1 MSWGIAFA
9 LLVALLA
16 VFLASGM
23 WTAFALISA
32 GILTIYVHSGT
43 DGLLALGNVA
53 WNSNSGF
60 TLTAVPL
67 FVLMGQVLMSTGVAH
82 DFFRSMSMW
91 FGRSPGGLLPGTVLA
106 CGVFSA
112 ANGSSVAVAASV
124 GSVAVPELKR
134 QRYYMPF
141 AGATLAAGGTL
152 GILIPPSIAMILY
165 SSLTNVSVADLFA
178 AAFVPGIVLCLAFA
192 VYALLR
198 SVFNPT
204 LAGERLPP
212 VPMRTKIRGSVR
224 LVPVIALIVFV
235 LYSIYAGVATPTEA
249 AALGA
254 LGALIVSIGRLSVTK
269 LYEAAR
275 STLETTAVVLA
286 IMLGAQVI
294 SYATVEI
301 GANRAFTDWIV
312 AQDMSKWLLLAAICA
327 LYVLLGDFVEG
338 VGMMLMTLPLFF
350 PIALAAGFDPIWFG
364 VVTAILIELGQITPP
379 VVLNLFIIRSFDD
392 DISHSSIVYSALP
405 YVAIMIALIV
415 VLAAFPQLA
424 LWLPDRM
431 AAG

>member
-1 MSWGIAFA
+1 VTWGVAFG
-9 LLVALLA
+9 LLVILLA

-23 WTAFALISA
+23 WTAFALICA
-32 GILTIYVHSGT
+32 GILTIYIHSGT

-67 FVLMGQVLMSTGVAH
+67 FILMGQILMVTGVAH

-91 FGRSPGGLLPGTVLA
+91 FGRAPGGLLPGTVIA

-134 QRYYMPF
+134 QRYQMPF

-165 SSLTNVSVADLFA
+165 SSLTSVSVADLFA
-178 AAFVPGIVLCLAFA
+178 AALIPGIILCGAFA
-192 VYALLR
+192 GYALIR
-198 SVFNPT
+198 SLFDPT
-204 LAGERLPP
+204 LTGEQLPAIPLRAKVVGSLRL
-212 VPMRTKIRGSVR
+212 I
-224 LVPVIALIVFV
+224 PVIVLIVFV

-254 LGALIVSIGRLSVTK
+254 LGAMVVSIGRLNAGR
-269 LYEAAR
+269 LFGAAK

-286 IMLGAQVI
+286 IMLGAQVV

-301 GANRAFTDWIV
+301 GANRAFTEWIV
-312 AQDMSKWLLLAAICA
+312 SQDLSRYVLLAAICA
-327 LYVLLGDFVEG
+327 LYIFLGDFVEG
-338 VGMMLMTLPLFF
+338 VGMMLMTLPIFF
-350 PIALAAGFDPIWFG
+350 PIAIAAGFDPVWFG

-379 VVLNLFIIRSFDD
+379 VGLNLFIIRSFDD
-392 DISHSSIVYSALP
+392 EISHSSIVYAALP
-405 YVAIMIALIV
+405 YVGIMIGLIV
-415 VLAAFPQLA
+415 TLAAFPDLA
-424 LWLPDRM
+424 LWLPERM
-431 AAG
+431 AAR

>member
-379 VVLNLFIIRSFDD
+379 VGLNLFIIRSFDD

-424 LWLPDRM
+424 LGLPDRM